1 MAKVKFKISKKT
13 RFMSHMF
20 ASACFIGLFIWGWD
34 LSVSDALAYLLV
46 SLGLLGVII
55 VISAV
60 LGLVLRFARRTTTAA
75 EEE

>member
-13 RFMSHMF
+13 RFMSHML
-20 ASACFIGLFIWGWD
+20 ASVCFIGLFIWGWD

-46 SLGLLGVII
+46 SLGFLAII
-55 VISAV
+55 ILISAV
-60 LGLVLRFARRTTTAA
+60 LGLALRYVRRAKTTV